1 MIITI
6 DFYGQQLEVEY
17 NRDPEQYRGVA
28 IQSAKFYGDAVDWLE
43 FMNDEALEKI
53 ELLVCM
59 KELTEEAKG
68 FAQMLES
75 SNPHRIMN
83 KTHKTIDIP
92 IYFDSENRPT
102 CSSDIDKN
110 CRFLRFRFFGTS
122 AACDF
127 VDDGLHLD
135 RYDNIGCIIPHCK
148 CPLHIGD

>member
-68 FAQMLES
+68 FAQD
-75 SNPHRIMN
+75 H
-83 KTHKTIDIP
+83 
-92 IYFDSENRPT
+92 
-102 CSSDIDKN
+102 
-110 CRFLRFRFFGTS
+110 G
-122 AACDF
+122 
-127 VDDGLHLD
+127 
-135 RYDNIGCIIPHCK
+135 
-148 CPLHIGD
+148 